1 MPRTSTLLYIN
12 NVSTRL
18 LLVLRL
24 ELFPAYMYFSGR
36 LQSVVF
42 ILRDHVS
49 N

>member
-1 MPRTSTLLYIN
+1 MPRTSTLLYIKDA
-12 NVSTRL
+12 STRL
-18 LLVLRL
+18 LLVFSL